1 MVGSWLAEVRSGI
14 PGYFSESVISP
25 SYEGHD
31 GLRLWDLESLR
42 ELRPPWVPGD
52 DARYRGQ
59 VTCVAWLPEW
69 SNARKTVCF
78 GTALGYIVFWR
89 QTGSV
94 SATSS
99 PCLFCFAYSIA
110 PALSGGVR
118 EAYWNGMRNFIPRCG
133 SQRTSA
139 FTDRLW
145 NAQPKGD
152 CIFGR

>member
-1 MVGSWLAEVRSGI
+1 MRSGV

-94 SATSS
+94 STTSS
-99 PCLFCFAYSIA
+99 PLSLLLCLLHCSSTIGRR
-110 PALSGGVR
+110 PRGVLER
-118 EAYWNGMRNFIPRCG
+118 DAKFYPSLWIPEDISLHG
-133 SQRTSA
+133 SLVERAT
-139 FTDRLW
+139 
-145 NAQPKGD
+145 KG
-152 CIFGR
+152 